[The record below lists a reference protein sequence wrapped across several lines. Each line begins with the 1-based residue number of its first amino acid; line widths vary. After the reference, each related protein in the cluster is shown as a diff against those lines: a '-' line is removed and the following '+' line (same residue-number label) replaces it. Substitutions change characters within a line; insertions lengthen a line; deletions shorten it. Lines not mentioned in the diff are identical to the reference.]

1 MSEQDCPRPLII
13 SWNEIRINF
22 ILISFELNLVPHEF
36 ELSLVSH
43 EFEAINVDF
52 ATKANPD
59 SDMNTS
65 GLINIFTEYSGLFT
79 EYSGLAKVSVTGRLL
94 TKFWNKDNNKK
105 QTNQ

>member
-1 MSEQDCPRPLII
+1 MAEQDYPRPLII
-13 SWNEIRINF
+13 SSNEIRIKF

-36 ELSLVSH
+36 ELNLVPH

-52 ATKANPD
+52 TTKANHD

-65 GLINIFTEYSGLFT
+65 RHINIFTEYSGLFT
-79 EYSGLAKVSVTGRLL
+79 EYSGLTKVSVTGRLL

>member
-13 SWNEIRINF
+13 SSNEIRINF
-22 ILISFELNLVPHEF
+22 ILISFELYLVPHEF

-65 GLINIFTEYSGLFT
+65 TFLQ
-79 EYSGLAKVSVTGRLL
+79 GLAKVSVTGRLL

-105 QTNQ
+105 QRNQ

>member
-1 MSEQDCPRPLII
+1 MAEQDCPRPLII
-13 SWNEIRINF
+13 SSNEIRIKF

-36 ELSLVSH
+36 ELNLVPH

-52 ATKANPD
+52 TTKANPD
-59 SDMNTS
+59 SDINTS
-65 GLINIFTEYSGLFT
+65 GHINIFT

-94 TKFWNKDNNKK
+94 TKFWNKDNNNEK